1 MYCNSLRDYHWN
13 LKSIYDCIFQSVWIW
28 MSVISPKMINHKI
41 ECCINFKI
49 INHLN
54 IPHLFDM
61 QTFTGLLIDVVLLVH
76 TIPCYTMLHNIVHVN
91 YMYKCRHSTNIIW
104 TIITTD
110 YHDIL

>member
-1 MYCNSLRDYHWN
+1 
-13 LKSIYDCIFQSVWIW
+13 

-61 QTFTGLLIDVVLLVH
+61 QTFTGLLIDVVLLVQLYH
-76 TIPCYTMLHNIVHVN
+76 TMPYYVTQYSTCKLHV
-91 YMYKCRHSTNIIW
+91 
-104 TIITTD
+104 
-110 YHDIL
+110 

>member
-1 MYCNSLRDYHWN
+1 
-13 LKSIYDCIFQSVWIW
+13 

-76 TIPCYTMLHNIVHVN
+76 TIPIPYYVTQYSTCKLHV
-91 YMYKCRHSTNIIW
+91 
-104 TIITTD
+104 
-110 YHDIL
+110 